1 MARQRFA
8 FVLRLWLETE
18 ASEVK
23 TGPMLRGSLELV
35 EPKQLYYFNSFDQ
48 ILPILRN
55 ITGWEDR
62 SASDQVREEGGMET

>member
-1 MARQRFA
+1 VARQRFA

-35 EPKQLYYFNSFDQ
+35 EPKQLYYFSSFDQ
-48 ILPILRN
+48 ILPILRT
-55 ITGWEDR
+55 ITGWEKRPD
-62 SASDQVREEGGMET
+62 SDQVGEEGEM

>member
-35 EPKQLYYFNSFDQ
+35 EPKQVYYFSSFEQ
-48 ILPILRN
+48 IIPILRN
-55 ITGWEDR
+55 ITGWENRPD
-62 SASDQVREEGGMET
+62 SDEGGEEGEM

>member
-35 EPKQLYYFNSFDQ
+35 EPKQLYYFSSFEQ
-48 ILPILRN
+48 IIPILRN
-55 ITGWEDR
+55 ITGWENRPD
-62 SASDQVREEGGMET
+62 ADEGGKEGEM